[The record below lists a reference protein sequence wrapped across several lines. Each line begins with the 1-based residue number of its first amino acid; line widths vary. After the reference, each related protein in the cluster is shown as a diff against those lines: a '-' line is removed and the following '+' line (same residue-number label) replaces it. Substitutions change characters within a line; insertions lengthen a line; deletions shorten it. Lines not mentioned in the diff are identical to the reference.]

1 MKKLMKTLSLVMA
14 AALTFGLAACEKTS
28 ELTEIDTALLH
39 GQWDVNTAIM
49 AYSMTGAGPDMDIS
63 ENDTLNFQPG
73 DATFTFNADNTLTVS
88 YIDEETNERTTET
101 SPYTISGAN
110 ITINASSIPG
120 ASANPALA
128 SSKLVMTV
136 TTLTETNLEMGTTFN
151 QSFNGISV
159 NMDVQMA
166 LTKSASN

>member
-1 MKKLMKTLSLVMA
+1 MKKLMKTFSLVMA

-39 GQWDVNTAIM
+39 GKWNVNAAIM

-63 ENDTLNFQPG
+63 ENDTLTFRPG
-73 DATFTFNADNTLTVS
+73 DATFTFNDDNTLTVS
-88 YIDEETNERTTET
+88 YIDEETNERVTET

-120 ASANPALA
+120 ASDNPALA
-128 SSKLVMTV
+128 GRNLVMTV
-136 TTLTETNLEMGTTFN
+136 STLTETTLEMGTSFN
-151 QSFNGISV
+151 QSFNGITV
-159 NMDVQMA
+159 NMDVQMS